1 MWFRGPHEHIIASK
15 ASALLQL
22 NSELRVFSIVTPRI
36 SFIPRGDN
44 RKKHAVHIN
53 IPQLPRMQQTGD
65 PHDFLLQLPCKKCVG
80 IRFINKYKEHVVFNV
95 FVLVFMNHGIVLMK
109 SPVKNVNYKE
119 WGTRNISQY

>member
-1 MWFRGPHEHIIASK
+1 MFFYLSPPGYLIYPGATKEKRH
-15 ASALLQL
+15 
-22 NSELRVFSIVTPRI
+22 T
-36 SFIPRGDN
+36 
-44 RKKHAVHIN
+44 VHIN
-53 IPQLPRMQQTGD
+53 IPQLPRMQLHYSQNLAVLYILPSQSGDQTGD